1 MRTRT
6 INRLCTMLAL
16 TLLYSAVAVQGQT
29 VTKHDPDQFLFPDF
43 TRSKIAMKAGNDLSL
58 ILNYNV
64 VTEKMVFL
72 QKGEVYDMI
81 GYSGVDTVYIYGL
94 KFIPS
99 GDIFYQVA
107 IETPVRL
114 LIRHKGK
121 VVPPP
126 RPAAYGG
133 TSEVSSS
140 TYINN
145 LRLSSSGETFRMPND
160 PNIAVK
166 YETQYRLQTGDQ
178 VLDFSTSK
186 HLLKIIPDFK
196 SELRQYIKREKTE
209 FTNPEEVVK
218 LIEYYSSLKG

>member
-1 MRTRT
+1 MRTLT
-6 INRLCTMLAL
+6 VKSLCSILASA
-16 TLLYSAVAVQGQT
+16 LLSVTVAIQGQT

-72 QKGEVYDMI
+72 QKGDVYDMI
-81 GYSGVDTVYIYGL
+81 GYGGVDTVYICGL

-99 GDIFYQVA
+99 GGFFFQVA
-107 IETPVRL
+107 IETPVTL
-114 LIRHKGK
+114 FIRHKGK
-121 VVPPP
+121 VIPPP

-145 LRLSSSGETFRMPND
+145 LRLTSSGETFRMPDD

-166 YETQYRLQTGDQ
+166 YETVYRLKTDDQ
-178 VLDFSTSK
+178 VLDFASSK
-186 HLLKIIPDFK
+186 QLLKIIPDFK
-196 SELRQYIKREKTE
+196 SELRQYIKKEKTE
-209 FTNPEEVVK
+209 FNNPEEVVK
-218 LIEYYSSLKG
+218 LIQFYSSLR